1 MSRKSL
7 LLSLSLVLSAYT
19 ARAEDLECKYEQRFK
34 GGGSKQADLKIQS
47 NERGITRLA
56 VSSSYASGKE
66 AGGYLC
72 EIDTAGQD
80 QIVKWDREHKKI
92 LLRVTYGGTRPSNV
106 EIEPTANGYRI
117 NLEGASLDACGF
129 GAAWPRSIE
138 VSGRSKKC
146 KVAFDN

>member
-1 MSRKSL
+1 
-7 LLSLSLVLSAYT
+7 
-19 ARAEDLECKYEQRFK
+19 
-34 GGGSKQADLKIQS
+34 
-47 NERGITRLA
+47 
-56 VSSSYASGKE
+56 VSSSYASGEE

-72 EIDTAGQD
+72 EIDTAERD
-80 QIVKWDREHKKI
+80 QIVKWDQEHKKI

-138 VSGRSKKC
+138 VSRRSKKC
-146 KVAFDN
+146 KVVFDN